1 MLPRWCRGKESACQ
15 CRKRKVCSSIPGS
28 GRSPGAGNGN
38 PFQYSCQ
45 GNPMDRGAWW
55 ATVHG
60 VSKSQRQLSTLIK
73 NFIKVF
79 NTIISFQISYCLKI
93 IKLFYSWFTPVS
105 IQIDEFFVFDCYL
118 TWGSFILK
126 LYPTPFTATTI
137 SHVLELLEKQRCQ
150 ITCLNSGFVYWLL
163 VLSPQNF

>member
-1 MLPRWCRGKESACQ
+1 
-15 CRKRKVCSSIPGS
+15 
-28 GRSPGAGNGN
+28 
-38 PFQYSCQ
+38 
-45 GNPMDRGAWW
+45 MDRGAWW

-73 NFIKVF
+73 NFKAVF

-105 IQIDEFFVFDCYL
+105 IQIDDFFVFDCYL

-126 LYPTPFTATTI
+126 LYPTPFMHTCPRLGGAPGHRPHYWSSHPMWLQQSISSHGKYWMTAT
-137 SHVLELLEKQRCQ
+137 VPVPALLQRCSSVGQ
-150 ITCLNSGFVYWLL
+150 KIM
-163 VLSPQNF
+163 LSFTRKARS